1 MDIYWFVVQYKGS
14 NRCIEIENTE
24 GCMGRDIFH

>member
-14 NRCIEIENTE
+14 NRCIENAE
-24 GCMGRDIFH
+24 GCMGRYIFH